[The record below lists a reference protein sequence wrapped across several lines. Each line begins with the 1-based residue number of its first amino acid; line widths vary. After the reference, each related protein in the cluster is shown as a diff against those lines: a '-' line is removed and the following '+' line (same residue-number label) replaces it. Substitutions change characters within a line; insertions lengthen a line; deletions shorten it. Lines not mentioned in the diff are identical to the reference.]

1 LKKNVHKPTKK
12 TKDGIFFKKKTTKK
26 TKNIK
31 ITINKLDKKNIEQ

>member
-1 LKKNVHKPTKK
+1 ME
-12 TKDGIFFKKKTTKK
+12 FFKKKTTKK